1 MRVIAGRAR
10 GRPIACPK
18 GRSTRPTSDRVRES
32 LFAIIGERVNAARV
46 LDLFAGS
53 GSLGIEALSRGA
65 ELCVFVERD
74 RGVCRVIIDNLRT
87 LDMQRQAMVVC
98 ADAIAAVG
106 KSRGAVSEHA
116 PYDLVFADPPYVLE
130 IAELLISRIDTS
142 RLLAGDGLLV
152 VEHTLRADWPARLGD
167 LERIRQERYG
177 DSSISFYHFAVEG

>member
-32 LFAIIGERVNAARV
+32 LFAIIGERINASKV

-65 ELCVFVERD
+65 ALCIFVERD
-74 RGVCRVIIDNLRT
+74 RRACRVIMDNLRT
-87 LDMQRQAMVVC
+87 LDMQQQAAVVC

-106 KSRGAVSEHA
+106 KARGAVPEHA
-116 PYDLVFADPPYVLE
+116 PYDLIFADPPYSLE
-130 IAELLISRIDTS
+130 IAELLISRIDTP

-152 VEHTLRADWPARLGD
+152 VEHALRADWPVRLGD
-167 LERIRQERYG
+167 LEQIRQERYG
-177 DSSISFYHFAVEG
+177 DSRVSFYHSAVEG

>member
-32 LFAIIGERVNAARV
+32 LFAILGERVVDSKV

-65 ELCVFVERD
+65 AMCVFVERD
-74 RGVCRVIIDNLRT
+74 RGVCRVITDNLRS
-87 LDMQRQAMVVC
+87 LDMQQQAVVVC
-98 ADAIAAVG
+98 ADAVG
-106 KSRGAVSEHA
+106 AIGQAPGAVSEHT
-116 PYDLVFADPPYVLE
+116 PYDLVLADPPYVLE
-130 IAELLISRIDTS
+130 IAELLLSRIDTP

-152 VEHTLRADWPARLGD
+152 VEHTSRTDWPVRLGG

-177 DSSISFYHFAVEG
+177 DSRISFYHFAVEG